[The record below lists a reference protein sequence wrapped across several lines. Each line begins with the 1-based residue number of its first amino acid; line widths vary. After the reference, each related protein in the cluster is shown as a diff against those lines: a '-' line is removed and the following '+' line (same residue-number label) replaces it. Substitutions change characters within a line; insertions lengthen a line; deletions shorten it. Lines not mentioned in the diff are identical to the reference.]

1 MAELEHDPAHPL
13 EHPLEHHG
21 DKPELWARL
30 GPQAQALLRAVAEI
44 APDARLVGGGVRD
57 LYLGRRGLDLD
68 VVTETSV
75 QALAEAL
82 GRRYG
87 VRPTC
92 HPAFLT
98 CSLTLGELTLDLAGA
113 RTEYYARPGALP
125 AVRPATL
132 AHDLARRD
140 FSVNTFA
147 LGLTAPHPLISVR
160 GAHDDLRLKQ
170 LRVLY
175 ARSFCDDPTRA
186 VRGSRLAG
194 RLGFAY
200 TKATQRA
207 LVRALE
213 GEAQAAVAPAR
224 FKGELWL
231 TLAEAAVA
239 PALVHLSASGVLG
252 AVYGLQDTPLIAQLD
267 ALKTEALKA
276 DARSP
281 DTVVTAESYLL
292 ALLVALP
299 EEAAAAHVHRFSW
312 SHKLLRARK
321 RVLNAAPPRSPAEW
335 AVGRARHLNTAPA
348 TPGTAGNSAPMMG
361 AAPLRLRGSDVLDLG
376 LPAGP
381 EVGRVLGA
389 VAQARLRGQVA
400 SFADELE
407 LARALVHDILTRE
420 KP

>member
-1 MAELEHDPAHPL
+1 M

-30 GPQAQALLRAVAEI
+30 EPEAQALLRAVAEL
-44 APDARLVGGGVRD
+44 APDAQLVGGGVRD
-57 LYLGRRGLDLD
+57 LYLGRGGPDLD
-68 VVTETSV
+68 VVTKTPV
-75 QALAEAL
+75 QPLAEAL

-98 CSLTLGELTLDLAGA
+98 CSLTLGGLTLDLAGT
-113 RTEYYARPGALP
+113 RTEHYARPGALP
-125 AVRPATL
+125 VVRPDTL
-132 AHDLARRD
+132 ARDLGRRD

-147 LGLTAPHPLISVR
+147 LGLARPHPLVSVR

-170 LRVLY
+170 LRVLH
-175 ARSFCDDPTRA
+175 ARSFFDDPTRA

-200 TKATQRA
+200 TDATQRA
-207 LVRALE
+207 LLRALE
-213 GEAQAAVAPAR
+213 DEAQAAVAPAR
-224 FKGELWL
+224 FKGELRL

-239 PALVHLSASGVLG
+239 PALRHLSASGVLG
-252 AVYGLQDTPLIAQLD
+252 AVYGLQDTPIIAQLD
-267 ALKTEALKA
+267 ALKA
-276 DARSP
+276 DALEP
-281 DTVVTAESYLL
+281 NAVVAAESYLL
-292 ALLVALP
+292 ALL
-299 EEAAAAHVHRFSW
+299 AAVSETAATAHVHRFSW
-312 SHKLLRARK
+312 PQKLLRARH
-321 RVLNAAPPRSPAEW
+321 RVLKAALPRSDAEW
-335 AVGRARHLNTAPA
+335 AVQRARYRQVDADTPRRAMSPA
-348 TPGTAGNSAPMMG
+348 SPQ
-361 AAPLRLRGSDVLDLG
+361 LRGSDVLDLG

-407 LARALVHDILTRE
+407 LAHALVHDILTRE
-420 KP
+420 KL